1 MVRQN
6 EINKESLLFN
16 KIDNFDDEDSSE
28 GWINWFCELEGHDF
42 FIEVDED
49 YITDSFNLFGLK
61 AIVPRYDEALE
72 MILSPDTPESE
83 DLKNQNFLDLYQSA
97 MDLYGLIHARFI
109 LTPKGLQ
116 MMRDKFSKN
125 VFGACP
131 RILCDRQSVLPIG
144 MSEDLSIARV
154 KVYCPKCKEVYIPR
168 MRFVDVDGAYFGC
181 SFPHIFLQT
190 FSDCIPKDKPEM
202 YVPKIYGFTIFGK
215 KGSKYEGKYINSN
228 NQIVDIE
235 NNDNKKGDKMN
246 ED

>member
-1 MVRQN
+1 M
-6 EINKESLLFN
+6 
-16 KIDNFDDEDSSE
+16 
-28 GWINWFCELEGHDF
+28 
-42 FIEVDED
+42 
-49 YITDSFNLFGLK
+49 
-61 AIVPRYDEALE
+61 PRYDEALE

-144 MSEDLSIARV
+144 VSEDLSIARV
-154 KVYCPKCKEVYIPR
+154 KVYCPKCKDVYIPR
-168 MRFVDVDGAYFGC
+168 MRFVDIDGAYFGC

-190 FSDCIPKDKPEM
+190 FPEYIPKEKPNT
-202 YVPKIYGFTIFGK
+202 YIPKIYGFSIFGK
-215 KGSKYEGKYINSN
+215 KGSKYMGKYINNN

-235 NNDNKKGDKMN
+235 NKNKDKKTDKMN
-246 ED
+246 EES